1 MDTHQAVRTARERN
15 LDLIEISPN
24 SKPPV
29 CKIADF
35 GKYNYEK
42 QKKEKEQKK
51 HKSTSQVKEIRFHP
65 NTDTHDLEFKSR
77 HLKEFLIQGHK
88 VKATVIFIGRM
99 MVHQDIG
106 RRLLDSVLEKLQEV
120 GKIEQPPKLE
130 GRHMTTM
137 LIPDKKKIDQYLKT
151 QRKAESLSKKE
162 TANKTEP
169 ETKIETENKTEPENK
184 VESEIKKE
192 SETENINK

>member
-1 MDTHQAVRTARERN
+1 MDTHQALRTARERN

-29 CKIADF
+29 CKIGDF

-51 HKSTSQVKEIRFHP
+51 HKSASIVKEIRFHP
-65 NTDTHDLEFKSR
+65 NTDTHDLDFKSR

-99 MVHQDIG
+99 MVHQEIG

-130 GRHMTTM
+130 GRHMTTT
-137 LIPDKKKIDQYLKT
+137 LIPDKKKIEQYLKA
-151 QRKAESLSKKE
+151 QKKSES
-162 TANKTEP
+162 
-169 ETKIETENKTEPENK
+169 ETKITET
-184 VESEIKKE
+184 KKEE

>member
-1 MDTHQAVRTARERN
+1 MDVHQALRIARERS

-29 CKIADF
+29 CKVADF
-35 GKYNYEK
+35 GKFNYEK

-65 NTDTHDLEFKSR
+65 NTDTHDLDFKSR
-77 HLKEFLIQGHK
+77 HLIEFLIQGHK

-99 MVHQDIG
+99 MVHQEIG
-106 RRLLDSVLEKLQEV
+106 RKLLEGVLEKLSEV

-137 LIPDKKKIDQYLKT
+137 LIPDKKKIEQYLKT
-151 QRKAESLSKKE
+151 HKR
-162 TANKTEP
+162 TE
-169 ETKIETENKTEPENK
+169 I
-184 VESEIKKE
+184 
-192 SETENINK
+192 ETENINK

>member
-29 CKIADF
+29 CKIGDF

-42 QKKEKEQKK
+42 QKKEKDQKK
-51 HKSTSQVKEIRFHP
+51 HKSASQVKEIRFHP

-77 HLKEFLIQGHK
+77 HLREFLIQGHK

-99 MVHQDIG
+99 MVHQEIG

-130 GRHMTTM
+130 GRHMTTT
-137 LIPDKKKIDQYLKT
+137 LIPDKKKIEQYVKN
-151 QRKAESLSKKE
+151 QKKAAAESRIP
-162 TANKTEP
+162 EP
-169 ETKIETENKTEPENK
+169 ETKKA
-184 VESEIKKE
+184 
-192 SETENINK
+192 ETENINK

>member
-1 MDTHQAVRTARERN
+1 MDIHQAVRTARERA

-29 CKIADF
+29 CKIGDF

-99 MVHQDIG
+99 MVHQEIG

-151 QRKAESLSKKE
+151 QKKAEAENKKSEYESKKSE
-162 TANKTEP
+162 SV
-169 ETKIETENKTEPENK
+169 TENK
-184 VESEIKKE
+184 
-192 SETENINK
+192 